1 MKKLFALLLALIM
14 VFALTACG
22 NNETPSGS
30 EGGNPGTSQN
40 GGENNDGGWPNDDYT
55 AHVPAPTFATF
66 VKNTESETGNF
77 FTGTYYFSLDEEVDI
92 DAVKAYAEELQRMG
106 FTENVK
112 ITDDPSALEYYTFK
126 AKNPD
131 TKVSVTLSMYI
142 EHDDRDSSR
151 KLTINIPK

>member
-1 MKKLFALLLALIM
+1 MKKLLALLLVGMMIFSLA
-14 VFALTACG
+14 ACG
-22 NNETPSGS
+22 DSETPSGS
-30 EGGNPGTSQN
+30 EGDKPGVSQS
-40 GGENNDGGWPNDDYT
+40 GENNDGGWPNDDYT

-142 EHDDRDSSR
+142 EHDDRDTSR